1 MNAPISPNAL
11 RRPALLVDSST
22 ADPASGLAGPLK
34 LGGMVPFSATDFPG
48 SFSLVVFVQGCP
60 WRCGYC
66 HNPHLQVRGHADVM
80 PWSVVLARLRRR
92 IGLIDA
98 VVFSGGEP
106 TIDPALPDAM
116 RQVRSL
122 GFKVGLHTAGT
133 YPQRLAQVLPLVDWV
148 GLDIKALARAYDGIT
163 GTAGSAGN
171 AFASARLVL
180 DSGVG
185 LEVRTTMH
193 SLLHSAPHILE
204 LAHPHAAQGLRHYA
218 LQLFRATGCDDPV
231 LAAAPAA
238 VLPPDL
244 LLLLEGLFE
253 SFTLRRD

>member
-11 RRPALLVDSST
+11 RRPARLTDGFA
-22 ADPASGLAGPLK
+22 ADPVIGPATRLK
-34 LGGMVPFSATDFPG
+34 LGGVVPFSATDYPG
-48 SFSLVVFVQGCP
+48 SFSTVVFVQGCP

-66 HNPHLQVRGHADVM
+66 HNPHLQVRGDTDAL
-80 PWSVVLARLRRR
+80 PWSAVLARLRRR

-106 TIDPALPDAM
+106 TIDAALFDAM
-116 RQVRSL
+116 HQVRAL
-122 GFKVGLHTAGT
+122 GFKVGLHTAGA
-133 YPQRLAQVLPLVDWV
+133 YPDRLAQVLPLVDWV

-163 GTAGSAGN
+163 GTTGSAGH
-171 AFASARLVL
+171 AFASAQLVL

-185 LEVRTTMH
+185 LEVRTTVH
-193 SLLHSAPHILE
+193 SVLHSAPHIQE
-204 LAHPHAAQGLRHYA
+204 LAQTLSAMGVRHYA
-218 LQLFRATGCDDPV
+218 LQLFRATGCTDPG
-231 LAAAPAA
+231 LASAPASA
-238 VLPPDL
+238 LPPDL